1 MPPPMEN
8 QKKAPE
14 TETQKGNP
22 LPNAGSDFA
31 MIIIPSNQ
39 KFSAHAH
46 MLAYHSEYFRRAL
59 NSQFQEATTRT
70 FDLSIH
76 ATEATI
82 SAFIKWIYQK
92 NPKPFDDQYVRS
104 CSHVTGWMTLF
115 DGLSD
120 RDAIESWL
128 FGDYIQAKEF
138 RNDLLHFMFSRD
150 DFDRTTIVDVWDRI
164 PLESKLRPF
173 LISRFCLKIVEL
185 DDVDMLLESLPSTMV
200 LEVSKCVFRRLKKGP
215 DYSVRKLEFNIKDYL
230 EDM

>member
-1 MPPPMEN
+1 MVFTVIYIEFL
-8 QKKAPE
+8 AS
-14 TETQKGNP
+14 
-22 LPNAGSDFA
+22 AGSDFVTITIA
-31 MIIIPSNQ
+31 SNQ

-46 MLAYHSEYFRRAL
+46 MLVYHSEYFRRAF

-92 NPKPFDDQYVRS
+92 NPKPLEDQIS
-104 CSHVTGWMTLF
+104 CSCGNTTGWKTLF

-120 RDAIESWL
+120 RDAIESWF

-150 DFDRTTIVDVWDRI
+150 DFDRTAIVDVWDRI

-173 LISRFCLKIVEL
+173 LISRFCLNIVEL
-185 DDVDMLLESLPSTMV
+185 RDVDRLLESLPSTMV
-200 LEVSKCVFRRLKKGP
+200 LEVSRYVIRQLKEST
-215 DYSVRKLEFNIKDYL
+215 DRYSLCKLRFDIKDYL